1 MIEIGSITRVTNLL
15 IMVDWLT
22 DGNGNRWV
30 VITSNAYPDA
40 AKATGRVPGL
50 LEIRIVLDDDCIF
63 QKDLLLRRR
72 ASADVD
78 GALKGVASGR
88 RFPPTLLLAHS
99 PAAPLRHIETVFF
112 FPSNERNEISTN
124 GHPYFVSSPTTNF
137 NLPNNLFLFLGFT
150 KYDGFLSNGGLL
162 RKGNIKSILH
172 VSLCLYF
179 MNNKFLKNG

>member
-1 MIEIGSITRVTNLL
+1 MIEIGSISRVTNLL
-15 IMVDWLT
+15 MVDWLT

-40 AKATGRVPGL
+40 AKASGRIPGL

-63 QKDLLLRRR
+63 QKDLLLLLLRRR

-88 RFPPTLLLAHS
+88 RFPPTLLAHS

-112 FPSNERNEISTN
+112 HPRKASNERKRNEISTN

-137 NLPNNLFLFLGFT
+137 NLPNNLFLFLALQSMMVF
-150 KYDGFLSNGGLL
+150 
-162 RKGNIKSILH
+162 
-172 VSLCLYF
+172 
-179 MNNKFLKNG
+179 